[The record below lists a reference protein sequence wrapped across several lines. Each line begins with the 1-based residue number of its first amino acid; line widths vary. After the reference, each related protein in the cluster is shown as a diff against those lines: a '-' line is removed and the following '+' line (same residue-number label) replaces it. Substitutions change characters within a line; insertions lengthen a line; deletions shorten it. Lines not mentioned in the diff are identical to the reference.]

1 MERKNSLS
9 NRMSDISANSI
20 STINSFSSPS
30 SISTLSSLKVKHS
43 FISSVTLSTL
53 RTVKTVRTPIYNSTI
68 VTSLTASAI
77 QDLQIRAKTDHSALG
92 QAFNEFTNVFTKY
105 NTTTDPTEKA
115 AWLVIAQNRLNEL
128 QATYGSNS
136 MSSFISTITNVV

>member
-1 MERKNSLS
+1 MERKNTLS
-9 NRMSDISANSI
+9 SRMSDISANSII

-30 SISTLSSLKVKHS
+30 SLSTLSSLKVKH
-43 FISSVTLSTL
+43 FHVSSVTLSSI
-53 RTVKTVRTPIYNSTI
+53 RTIKTPIYNSTI
-68 VTSLTASAI
+68 TTSLNPVTI
-77 QDLQIRAKTDHSALG
+77 QEIQNRAKTDHSALG
-92 QAFNEFTNVFTKY
+92 QAFNEFTNVFNKY

-136 MSSFISTITNVV
+136 MSTFISTITNVV